1 MWAHG
6 CTVAQRLR
14 ALHKHKDGVCAYV
27 RNNRGVGTPVAAAVA
42 GSRLWWHEMEG
53 QLGSSYFTLKHF
65 DNRFSSLEDVI

>member
-42 GSRLWWHEMEG
+42 GSRLRISF
-53 QLGSSYFTLKHF
+53 LC
-65 DNRFSSLEDVI
+65 VVA